1 MDVLLFKSTPT
12 THVGMHPRM
21 ARPCRYAWNVDV
33 CCRQRDDLVPCSAS
47 LAIFECVHVSHL
59 FLLRSLCQEH
69 NKADEELSKADL
81 EECTFRPAITAW
93 PGMEG
98 VSQVPVRASCRLFV

>member
-1 MDVLLFKSTPT
+1 M
-12 THVGMHPRM
+12 
-21 ARPCRYAWNVDV
+21 
-33 CCRQRDDLVPCSAS
+33 
-47 LAIFECVHVSHL
+47 
-59 FLLRSLCQEH
+59 RSLCQEH